1 MTPMRVLQVVCHIVQ
16 PETSACWR
24 KFRAYFRDTSRDIRP
39 AVCTSDSVPSGK
51 RLRFASFA
59 SAFCAFALNGC
70 APASGPQQALAV
82 PTVLASAVHAPATP
96 VRVETDLERS
106 IRVQLAKAF
115 SDEPGLKDR
124 DVSFSVD
131 GWDVTLTGD
140 VKTEPERRKA
150 NELVMNVP
158 GVKSVANALRV
169 SE

>member
-1 MTPMRVLQVVCHIVQ
+1 MPPL
-16 PETSACWR
+16 A
-24 KFRAYFRDTSRDIRP
+24 
-39 AVCTSDSVPSGK
+39 SV
-51 RLRFASFA
+51 
-59 SAFCAFALNGC
+59 FCAFALNGC

-82 PTVLASAVHAPATP
+82 PAVLASAVQGPATP

-106 IRVQLAKAF
+106 IRVQLDKAF
-115 SDEPGLKDR
+115 SDDPGLKDR
-124 DVSFSVD
+124 HISFSVD

-140 VKTEPERRKA
+140 VKTEPERKKA